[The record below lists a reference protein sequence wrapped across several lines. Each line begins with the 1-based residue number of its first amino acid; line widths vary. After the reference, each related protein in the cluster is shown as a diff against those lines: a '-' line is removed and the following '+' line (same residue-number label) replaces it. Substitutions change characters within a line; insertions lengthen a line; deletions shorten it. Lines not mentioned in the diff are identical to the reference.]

1 MVCEIGE
8 RMTKEFHAFY
18 EALLESNWYTYPM
31 EMRQIFAL
39 VLANAQKPVIVQ
51 GFGSTF
57 CMREY
62 FRLVIL
68 NLFKLNFNYK
78 AFLHNF
84 ICFLFFF
91 N

>member
-1 MVCEIGE
+1 
-8 RMTKEFHAFY
+8 MTKEFHAFY
-18 EALLESNWYTYPM
+18 EALLESNWYIYPM

-62 FRLVIL
+62 FRLVISFFA
-68 NLFKLNFNYK
+68 NQMSNYE
-78 AFLHNF
+78 A
-84 ICFLFFF
+84 
-91 N
+91 